1 MKILIPSVIIILL
14 FSISSCYYDS
24 KEFLY
29 PQISK
34 CDTAHITYT
43 FCVKPILD
51 NCLGCHSNS
60 TAVSL
65 GGSIKLQD
73 YADVKTSVDNGKLL
87 ESIKQTGAKPMPKNS
102 SKLPGDEITII
113 EKWISKGALDN

>member
-1 MKILIPSVIIILL
+1 MKILIPTAIIVLL
-14 FSISSCYYDS
+14 FSFSSCYYDS

-60 TAVSL
+60 SAGSY
-65 GGSIKLQD
+65 GGNIKLQD
-73 YADVKTSVDNGKLL
+73 YTDVKTYVDNGKLI

-102 SKLPGDEITII
+102 SKLPSEEITII
-113 EKWISKGALDN
+113 EKWILKGALDN